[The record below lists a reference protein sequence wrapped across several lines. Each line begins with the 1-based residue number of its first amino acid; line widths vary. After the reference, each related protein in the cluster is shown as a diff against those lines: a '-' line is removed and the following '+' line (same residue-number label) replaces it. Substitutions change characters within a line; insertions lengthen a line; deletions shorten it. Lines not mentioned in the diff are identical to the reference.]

1 MQKIKIKWKELA
13 APLVG
18 AALSLL
24 IGLLSAFLTKDNMNV
39 ASWATQPPLSPPAW
53 LFPVVWTILYVLMGI
68 GAGVVYNRR
77 DEDGDA
83 TRGALVTFLFQLTLN
98 FLWSIV
104 FFQQRALL
112 LALILLGILLA
123 SVIKMTVQFW
133 RIDPIAGKIQLPY
146 IAWLAFAFYLNVGF
160 VVLNGIQL

>member
-1 MQKIKIKWKELA
+1 MEKIKIKWKELA

-18 AALSLL
+18 AALSVL
-24 IGLLSAFLTKDNMNV
+24 IGLLSAFLTKDNMDI
-39 ASWATQPPLSPPAW
+39 AKWATQPPLSPPSW
-53 LFPVVWTILYVLMGI
+53 LFPIVWTALYILMGL

-77 DEDGDA
+77 EHDGDA
-83 TRGALVTFLFQLTLN
+83 VRGALVTFLFQLTVN

-104 FFQQRALL
+104 FFNQRSLL

-133 RIDPIAGKIQLPY
+133 RIDPVAGKIQLPY